1 MRSYTYNHVQTNVRP
16 DQDLTGMLIEH
27 VISHLLIV
35 YFRYPNVK
43 CYAFCP
49 PGCTVSMNLATEC
62 DDFVTSFVVGNDI
75 IPR

>member
-1 MRSYTYNHVQTNVRP
+1 MIQV
-16 DQDLTGMLIEH
+16 LTIFLSKNERIDD
-27 VISHLLIV
+27 SSADFFS

-62 DDFVTSFVVGNDI
+62 DEFVTSFVVGNDI

>member
-1 MRSYTYNHVQTNVRP
+1 MGC
-16 DQDLTGMLIEH
+16 LLGH
-27 VISHLLIV
+27 VIPHLLIV

-62 DDFVTSFVVGNDI
+62 EDFVTSFVVGNDI